1 MVDEVR
7 FSLVSVGLLPVRRE
21 GAEPVVIRR
30 VRVAGVSVVLR
41 DVALPTAP
49 TGVVRTDTCNTSRH
63 VTSRHFHNIVVVVVV
78 IFVDVVVDVVVLTNT
93 IAV

>member
-30 VRVAGVSVVLR
+30 VGVAGVSVVLR

-49 TGVVRTDTCNTSRH
+49 TGVVWTDTCNTSRH
-63 VTSRHFHNIVVVVVV
+63 VTSRHFNNIVVVVV